1 MKILV
6 TGGAGF
12 IGSHLT
18 DRLLGMGHGVVV
30 LDNLSTGDMA
40 NLAGAKDHQNFEMV
54 IGSVRDSALVQELVE
69 QCDAVIHLAA
79 AVGVKLILEKPSLS
93 IHTNVNGTENIL
105 HAAANGNKLVIIAST
120 SEVYGKAEK
129 VPFSEEDDL
138 VLGATANLRWS
149 YAVAKMLD
157 ESLALSYSYEKRI
170 RVIIVRLFNTT
181 GPRQTGYYG
190 MVLPNFVSQA
200 LKGAPITVHGTG
212 DQSRCF
218 GHVYDAVESLT
229 RLLNAPNAIG
239 HVFNVGN
246 DEEVSI
252 YGLAEKIKQKTGS
265 KSGIV
270 KKPYKEVYGF
280 GFEDMQ
286 RRVPDVR
293 KLETFIGY
301 RPRTSLDQIIDDVI
315 AEQREGL
322 GLTDKSANAA
332 EAKQA

>member
-1 MKILV
+1 MRILV

-30 LDNLSTGDMA
+30 LDNLSTGDMD
-40 NLAGAKDHQNFEMV
+40 NLTAARQHQNFEMV
-54 IGSVRDSALVQELVE
+54 IGSVRDNALVQELVE
-69 QCDAVIHLAA
+69 RCDAVVHLAA

-105 HAAANGNKLVIIAST
+105 HAASHGNKLVIIAST

-129 VPFSEEDDL
+129 VPFSESDDL
-138 VLGATANLRWS
+138 VLGSTANLRWS

-157 ESLALSYSYEKRI
+157 ESLALSYSYEKRL

-200 LKGAPITVHGTG
+200 LKGDPITVHGTG

-218 GHVYDAVESLT
+218 GHVHDAVESLT

-239 HVFNVGN
+239 EVFNVGN
-246 DEEVSI
+246 DEEVTI
-252 YGLAEKIKQKTGS
+252 QGLAERIRQRTGS
-265 KSGIV
+265 KSKIV
-270 KKPYKEVYGF
+270 KKPYNEVYGF

-293 KLETFIGY
+293 KLEHYIGY
-301 RPRTSLDQIIDDVI
+301 RPRTPLDQIIDDVI
-315 AEQREGL
+315 AEQREAMGL
-322 GLTDKSANAA
+322 APVPDDRVEDAA
-332 EAKQA
+332 

>member
-1 MKILV
+1 MRILV

-18 DRLLGMGHGVVV
+18 ERLLDMGHGVIV
-30 LDNLSTGDMA
+30 LDNLSTGSLD
-40 NLAGAKDHQNFEMV
+40 NLAGVRDRQNFEMQ
-54 IGSVRDSALVQELVE
+54 IGSVRDAALVQELVE
-69 QCDAVIHLAA
+69 RSDAVIHLAA

-129 VPFSEEDDL
+129 VPFSEDDDL

-157 ESLALSYSYEKRI
+157 ESLALSYSYEKRL

-200 LKGAPITVHGTG
+200 LKGEPITVHGTG

-218 GHVYDAVESLT
+218 GHVFDAVEALT

-239 HVFNVGN
+239 EVFNVGN
-246 DEEVSI
+246 DEEISI
-252 YGLAEKIKQKTGS
+252 HGLAERIRERTGS
-265 KSGIV
+265 RSEIV

-293 KLETFIGY
+293 KLERFIGY
-301 RPRTSLDQIIDDVI
+301 RPRTPLNQIIDDVV
-315 AEQREGL
+315 AEQRAAMGL
-322 GLTDKSANAA
+322 APLPGDRIEDAA
-332 EAKQA
+332 

>member
-1 MKILV
+1 MRILV

-18 DRLLGMGHGVVV
+18 ERLLDMGHGVIV
-30 LDNLSTGDMA
+30 LDNLSTGSLD
-40 NLAGAKDHQNFEMV
+40 NLATVKDRQNFEMQ
-54 IGSVRDSALVQELVE
+54 IGSVRDAALVQELVE
-69 QCDAVIHLAA
+69 RSDAVIHLAA

-129 VPFSEEDDL
+129 VPFAEDDDL

-200 LKGAPITVHGTG
+200 LKGEPITVHGTG

-218 GHVYDAVESLT
+218 GHVYDAVEALT

-239 HVFNVGN
+239 EVFNVGN
-246 DEEVSI
+246 DEEISI
-252 YGLAEKIKQKTGS
+252 EGLAERIRERTGS
-265 KSGIV
+265 KSTIV

-293 KLETFIGY
+293 KLERFIGY
-301 RPRTSLDQIIDDVI
+301 RPRTPLNQIIDDVV
-315 AEQREGL
+315 AEQRAAL
-322 GLTDKSANAA
+322 GLAPVPTDRIEDAA
-332 EAKQA
+332 

>member
-1 MKILV
+1 MRILV

-12 IGSHLT
+12 IGSHHT

-30 LDNLSTGDMA
+30 LDNLSTGDMD
-40 NLAGAKDHQNFEMV
+40 NLAAARQHQNFEMV
-54 IGSVRDSALVQELVE
+54 IGSVRDNALVQELVE
-69 QCDAVIHLAA
+69 RCDAVVHLAA

-105 HAAANGNKLVIIAST
+105 HAASHGNKLVIIAST

-129 VPFSEEDDL
+129 VPFSESDDL
-138 VLGATANLRWS
+138 VLGSTANLRWS

-157 ESLALSYSYEKRI
+157 ESLALSYSYEKRL

-200 LKGAPITVHGTG
+200 LKGDPITVHGTG

-218 GHVYDAVESLT
+218 GHVHDAVESLT

-239 HVFNVGN
+239 EVFNVGN
-246 DEEVSI
+246 DEEVTI
-252 YGLAEKIKQKTGS
+252 QGLAERIRQRTGS
-265 KSGIV
+265 KSKIV
-270 KKPYKEVYGF
+270 KKPYNEVYGF

-293 KLETFIGY
+293 KLEHYIGY
-301 RPRTSLDQIIDDVI
+301 RPRTPLDQIIDDVI
-315 AEQREGL
+315 AEQREAMGL
-322 GLTDKSANAA
+322 APVPDDRVEDAA
-332 EAKQA
+332 

>member
-1 MKILV
+1 
-6 TGGAGF
+6 
-12 IGSHLT
+12 
-18 DRLLGMGHGVVV
+18 
-30 LDNLSTGDMA
+30 
-40 NLAGAKDHQNFEMV
+40 
-54 IGSVRDSALVQELVE
+54 VQELVE
-69 QCDAVIHLAA
+69 RCDAVVHLAA

-105 HAAANGNKLVIIAST
+105 HAASHGNKLVIIAST

-129 VPFSEEDDL
+129 VPFSESDDL
-138 VLGATANLRWS
+138 VLGSTANLRWS

-157 ESLALSYSYEKRI
+157 ESLALSYSYEKRL

-200 LKGAPITVHGTG
+200 LKGDPITVHGTG

-218 GHVYDAVESLT
+218 GHVHDAVESLT

-239 HVFNVGN
+239 EVFNVGN
-246 DEEVSI
+246 DEEVTI
-252 YGLAEKIKQKTGS
+252 QGLAERIRQRTGS
-265 KSGIV
+265 KSKIV
-270 KKPYKEVYGF
+270 KKPYNEVYGF

-293 KLETFIGY
+293 KLEHYIGY
-301 RPRTSLDQIIDDVI
+301 RPRTPLDQIIDDVI
-315 AEQREGL
+315 AEQREAMGL
-322 GLTDKSANAA
+322 APVPDDRVEDAA
-332 EAKQA
+332 

>member
-1 MKILV
+1 MKILI

-18 DRLLGMGHGVVV
+18 DRLLDMGHGVVV
-30 LDNLSTGDMA
+30 LDNLSTGSMD
-40 NLAGAKDHQNFEMV
+40 NLAQAKDRQNFEMV
-54 IGSVRDSALVQELVE
+54 IGSVRDNSLVQELVE

-105 HAAANGNKLVIIAST
+105 HAAATGNKLVIIAST
-120 SEVYGKAEK
+120 SEVYGKAVK
-129 VPFSEEDDL
+129 VPFSEDDDL

-157 ESLALSYSYEKRI
+157 ESLALSYSYEKRL

-200 LKGAPITVHGTG
+200 LRGDPITVHGTG

-239 HVFNVGN
+239 EIFNVGN
-246 DEEVSI
+246 DEEVTI
-252 YGLAEKIKQKTGS
+252 YGLAERIRERTGS
-265 KSGIV
+265 SSEIV
-270 KKPYKEVYGF
+270 KKPYNEVYGF

-286 RRVPDVR
+286 RRVPGVS
-293 KLETFIGY
+293 KLEKFIGY
-301 RPRTSLDQIIDDVI
+301 RPRTPLDQIIDDVI
-315 AEQREGL
+315 AEQR
-322 GLTDKSANAA
+322 AA
-332 EAKQA
+332 MKVKG

>member
-1 MKILV
+1 MKILI

-18 DRLLGMGHGVVV
+18 DRLLDMGHGVVV
-30 LDNLSTGDMA
+30 LDNLSTGSMD
-40 NLAGAKDHQNFEMV
+40 NLAQARNNQNFEMV
-54 IGSVRDSALVQELVE
+54 IGSVRDNSLVQELVE

-93 IHTNVNGTENIL
+93 IHTNVNGTENVL
-105 HAAANGNKLVIIAST
+105 HAAATGNKLVIIAST
-120 SEVYGKAEK
+120 SEVYGKAVK
-129 VPFSEEDDL
+129 VPFSEDDDL

-157 ESLALSYSYEKRI
+157 ESLALSYSYEKRL

-200 LKGAPITVHGTG
+200 LRGDPITVHGTG

-239 HVFNVGN
+239 EIFNVGN
-246 DEEVSI
+246 DEEVTI
-252 YGLAEKIKQKTGS
+252 YGLAERIRERTGS
-265 KSGIV
+265 SSEIV
-270 KKPYKEVYGF
+270 KKPYNEVYGF

-286 RRVPDVR
+286 RRVPGVS
-293 KLETFIGY
+293 KLEKFIGY

-315 AEQREGL
+315 AEQR
-322 GLTDKSANAA
+322 AA
-332 EAKQA
+332 MKVKG

>member
-1 MKILV
+1 MRILV

-18 DRLLGMGHGVVV
+18 ERLLSMGHGVVV
-30 LDNLSTGDMA
+30 LDNLSTGSLD
-40 NLAGAKDHQNFEMV
+40 NLAAVKDHQNFEMA
-54 IGSVRDSALVQELVE
+54 IGSVRDAALVQELVE
-69 QCDAVIHLAA
+69 KCDAVIHLAA

-120 SEVYGKAEK
+120 SEVYGKTVK
-129 VPFSEEDDL
+129 VPFSEDDDL
-138 VLGATANLRWS
+138 LLGATANLRWS

-200 LKGAPITVHGTG
+200 LKGDPITVHGTG

-218 GHVYDAVESLT
+218 GHVFDAVEALT

-246 DEEVSI
+246 DEEI
-252 YGLAEKIKQKTGS
+252 TIHGLAERIRDMAGS
-265 KSGIV
+265 SSEIV
-270 KKPYKEVYGF
+270 KKPYNEVYGF

-293 KLETFIGY
+293 KLEQFIGY
-301 RPRTSLDQIIDDVI
+301 RPRTPLDQIIQDVI
-315 AEQREGL
+315 DEQRAA
-322 GLTDKSANAA
+322 KS
-332 EAKQA
+332 